1 MAKEP
6 ITPGQKA
13 ARARDRERFAAKLA
27 ANEAEADR
35 VHERLLGGDRPTRR
49 GGGDDGEAVAF
60 ADGERVGAEVVAIL
74 RYRKAARPEGDAL
87 VPCTPEEFDRLA

>member
-1 MAKEP
+1 MAGMAKKP

-35 VHERLLGGDRPTRR
+35 VHERLLNGDRPTRR
-49 GGGDDGEAVAF
+49 GGETFAFPDGEHVA
-60 ADGERVGAEVVAIL
+60 AAVVAIL
-74 RYRKAARPEGDAL
+74 RHRKAARPEGDAL
-87 VPCTPEEFDRLA
+87 VPCAPDGSDRLP